1 MILQLRLIS
10 EIMYVLC
17 FCILKCNVHC
27 IITINYTELYGTN
40 GKNRISEHIRT
51 CRRFLRWQFS
61 FSMSTVL
68 IVDFYWFAIVFFLFR
83 FTVDTEIPIIKH
95 STSPPPATQNRHPQV
110 QQQSTHQQQQA
121 QHQQQQQQHHQ
132 QHQQR
137 VLLQIKTEQTSN
149 TNQAQISHRP
159 LLHNLLSGT
168 AIHSTPYH
176 RNYCTSSTGQY
187 TCTIYLLITFQDCEG
202 KKTSA
207 LITVDR

>member
-1 MILQLRLIS
+1 MFL
-10 EIMYVLC
+10 

-27 IITINYTELYGTN
+27 IITFNYTELYGTN
-40 GKNRISEHIRT
+40 GKNRFSEHIYTR
-51 CRRFLRWQFS
+51 RRFLRQPFL
-61 FSMSTVL
+61 FSMSTVF
-68 IVDFYWFAIVFFLFR
+68 IVDSYWFTIIFFSFR
-83 FTVDTEIPIIKH
+83 FSVDTEIPIIKH

-110 QQQSTHQQQQA
+110 EQQQQSTHQQQQA

-187 TCTIYLLITFQDCEG
+187 TGTICLLIKFQNCDER
-202 KKTSA
+202 
-207 LITVDR
+207 LL